1 MVNINAR
8 SPVRTLV
15 AEEPVTV
22 SEKLTLRGLAAVLA
36 ADDIGTTFVRRGDGS
51 PGIVSERD
59 VIRALANGADPDEV
73 WAADVMTEE
82 LVTALADERILDVAI
97 RLVAEDIRHAAVLD
111 EDRVIG
117 VVSARDLFRVVTD
130 ELLDTWTE

>member
-1 MVNINAR
+1 M
-8 SPVRTLV
+8 

-22 SEKLTLRGLAAVLA
+22 GENLTLRALAAVLA
-36 ADDIGTTFVRRGDGS
+36 ADEIGTTFVRRDDGS

-59 VIRALANGADPDEV
+59 VIRALANGADPDVV

-82 LVTALADERILDVAI
+82 LVTALAGERILDVAI
-97 RLVAEDIRHAAVLD
+97 RLVAEDIRHAVVLE

-130 ELLDTWTE
+130 DLLDTWTE

>member
-1 MVNINAR
+1 VVNINAR
-8 SPVRTLV
+8 SPVRTLI
-15 AEEPVTV
+15 AAEPVTV

-36 ADDIGTTFVRRGDGS
+36 AEEIGTTFVRRGDGS

-82 LVTALADERILDVAI
+82 LVTALADERIIDVAI

-111 EDRVIG
+111 EDHVIG

>member
-1 MVNINAR
+1 M
-8 SPVRTLV
+8 RTLI
-15 AEEPVTV
+15 AAEPVTV

-36 ADDIGTTFVRRGDGS
+36 AEEIGTTFVRRGDGS

-82 LVTALADERILDVAI
+82 LVTALADERIIDVAI

-111 EDRVIG
+111 EDHVIG